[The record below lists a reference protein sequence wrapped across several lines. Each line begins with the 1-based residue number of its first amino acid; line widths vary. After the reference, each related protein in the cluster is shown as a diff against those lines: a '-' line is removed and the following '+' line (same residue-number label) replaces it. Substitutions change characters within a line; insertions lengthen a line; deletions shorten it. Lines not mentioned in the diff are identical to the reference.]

1 MPSYSQSLRRQY
13 MAETVGKYKDLLGW
27 SIISASDK
35 DDEAFEKRIVEYFE
49 FCEEKELR
57 PTREGFCAACGIGK
71 PIYDAWQR
79 GEMGISERRKQ
90 SMARV
95 EGVLL
100 ALLTEWSLN
109 GNVNPAIAIF
119 NLKNNYG
126 FKDEIE
132 HAIKPAQTLLEKA
145 KSNDEI
151 TKLLEADAGVTEIE
165 VQPNE

>member
-1 MPSYSQSLRRQY
+1 
-13 MAETVGKYKDLLGW
+13 
-27 SIISASDK
+27 
-35 DDEAFEKRIVEYFE
+35 
-49 FCEEKELR
+49 
-57 PTREGFCAACGIGK
+57 
-71 PIYDAWQR
+71 
-79 GEMGISERRKQ
+79 MGISERRKQ
-90 SMARV
+90 SMARL

>member
-1 MPSYSQSLRRQY
+1 MPSYSQNLRRQY
-13 MAETVGKYKDLLGW
+13 MAETVGKYKDLLAW
-27 SIISASDK
+27 DIITADER
-35 DDEAFEKRIVEYFE
+35 DDEAFERRIIEYFE
-49 FCEEKELR
+49 FCQEKELR

-79 GEMGISERRKQ
+79 GEAGITERRK
-90 SMARV
+90 SAMARL

-109 GNVNPAIAIF
+109 GNINPAIAIF

-132 HAIKPAQTLLEKA
+132 HAIKPTTSLINKA
-145 KSNDEI
+145 KSNAEI
-151 TKLLEADAGVTEIE
+151 ERLLEADTGGNEIE
-165 VQPNE
+165 VKSIE